1 MDNNGANQTGGN
13 DRLFGGRGND
23 GLFGDANG
31 TGSMAALGAT
41 G

>member
-23 GLFGDANG
+23 GLFGQMR